1 MVADLVSLICA
12 SNKTCRCD
20 KYHHFLLS
28 YRTKE
33 GVHYH
38 EDMET
43 VTAPSAMF
51 VKSLEILLDKMAAE
65 GFDFSTVVA
74 VGGDAQVL
82 VFLHFIKYIYMLE

>member
-1 MVADLVSLICA
+1 MRA
-12 SNKTCRCD
+12 CRCD
-20 KYHHFLLS
+20 KYHDLLLS

-51 VKSLEILLDKMAAE
+51 VKSLDILLDKMAAE

-82 VFLHFIKYIYMLE
+82 AFLRYIK